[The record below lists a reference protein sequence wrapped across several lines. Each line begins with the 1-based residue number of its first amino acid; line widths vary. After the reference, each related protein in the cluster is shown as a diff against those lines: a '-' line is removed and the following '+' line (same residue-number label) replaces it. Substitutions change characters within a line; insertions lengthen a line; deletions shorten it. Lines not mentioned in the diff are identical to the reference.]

1 MVASEA
7 LFTEMVRTAESLL
20 HRQSAETSDGQVR
33 LASTSSPLYR
43 VLPLVLPVSR
53 MIRRQQWLSA
63 VAPEDASASQEAP
76 PVPAQAPSRDKY
88 GVDLNEFK
96 MLSGKKPRDWK
107 KAVRIAEWIHIDE
120 MRSLLE
126 LWSVGC

>member
-1 MVASEA
+1 
-7 LFTEMVRTAESLL
+7 
-20 HRQSAETSDGQVR
+20 
-33 LASTSSPLYR
+33 
-43 VLPLVLPVSR
+43 

-63 VAPEDASASQEAP
+63 ASPEDASASQEAP
-76 PVPAQAPSRDKY
+76 PVPAQPSRDKY

-96 MLSGKKPRDWK
+96 MLSGKKPREWK

-126 LWSVGC
+126 LWSLGGSK

>member
-1 MVASEA
+1 
-7 LFTEMVRTAESLL
+7 
-20 HRQSAETSDGQVR
+20 
-33 LASTSSPLYR
+33 
-43 VLPLVLPVSR
+43 

-96 MLSGKKPRDWK
+96 MLSGKKPREWK
-107 KAVRIAEWIHIDE
+107 KAVRISEWIHIDE

>member
-1 MVASEA
+1 
-7 LFTEMVRTAESLL
+7 
-20 HRQSAETSDGQVR
+20 
-33 LASTSSPLYR
+33 
-43 VLPLVLPVSR
+43 

-107 KAVRIAEWIHIDE
+107 KAVRIAEWIQIDE